1 MAEQHATAQ
10 TPPTLAVVVLTLN
23 EASRIQACLRSAAF
37 AHQIVVVDS
46 GSTDGTPELAQALG
60 AQVQMHADW
69 QGFGVQRTRALGYL
83 KADYVFFLDADEEI
97 SSALQAEIWE
107 AVASGEDAVWRVW
120 WDEVAFGR
128 ALTRMKPRGG
138 IQRLFRRETLLGFE
152 GVVHEAPKLLQA
164 VPIRRL
170 RHRLLHHSRSTVYGS
185 LRKLAQYVQLG
196 ATKRRTQGKQGGVL
210 RGLLMGSVVFLRVY
224 VFQRAMLCGGP
235 GFLYSLFIALE
246 TFFRYAALQYDA
258 SAPSQLMQR

>member
-10 TPPTLAVVVLTLN
+10 APPTLAVVVLTLN

-60 AQVQMHADW
+60 AQVQIHADW
-69 QGFGVQRTRALGYL
+69 QGFGVQRTRALGHL

-107 AVASGEDAVWRVW
+107 AVVSGEDAVWRVW

-152 GVVHEAPKLLQA
+152 GVVHEAPKLLHA